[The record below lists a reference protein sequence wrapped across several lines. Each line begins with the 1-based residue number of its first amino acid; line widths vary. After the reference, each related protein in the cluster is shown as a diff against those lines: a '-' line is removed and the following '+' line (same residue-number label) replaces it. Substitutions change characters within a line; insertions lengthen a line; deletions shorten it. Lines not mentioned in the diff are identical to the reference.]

1 MPITCTGA
9 GAPPAAM
16 ESDTPTPSTNNIANL
31 AMAIALLAQNLAS
44 PATPAIPQVKK
55 REPDPFDGVD
65 PNQLHTFLL
74 QCTLNFKECADA
86 FSADEANVTY
96 ALSFLTG
103 SAMDCFEPYLHD
115 PDDPPPWLSNYDLF
129 HEELESNFSSFDPEG
144 EAEAELEVLWMPKN
158 DHATKY
164 FVEFNQLSSRI
175 KWGEAALC
183 REAYNGLAHCIK
195 NEMVHHPKLT
205 SLAELC
211 KLVQAIDSWYWE
223 HKVEIIHDSV
233 TT

>member
-1 MPITCTGA
+1 M
-9 GAPPAAM
+9 
-16 ESDTPTPSTNNIANL
+16 
-31 AMAIALLAQNLAS
+31 
-44 PATPAIPQVKK
+44 
-55 REPDPFDGVD
+55 
-65 PNQLHTFLL
+65 
-74 QCTLNFKECADA
+74 
-86 FSADEANVTY
+86 
-96 ALSFLTG
+96 G
-103 SAMDCFEPYLHD
+103 SMMDCFKLYLHD
-115 PDDPPPWLSNYDLF
+115 PDNPPPWVSSYDLF
-129 HEELESNFSSFDPEG
+129 HEELESNFGLFDPEG

-195 NEMVHHPKLT
+195 NEMVHHPKPT

-223 HKVEIIHDSV
+223 RKVEITCDSV
-233 TT
+233 TTSTHQETKPEFKTDKKTPSVQSKPLGKPTEKLKGAPPEYPKTTLELV